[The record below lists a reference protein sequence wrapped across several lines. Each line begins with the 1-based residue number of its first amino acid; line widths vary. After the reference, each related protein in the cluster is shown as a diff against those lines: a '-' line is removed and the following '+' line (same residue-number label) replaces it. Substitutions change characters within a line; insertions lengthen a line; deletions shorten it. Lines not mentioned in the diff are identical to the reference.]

1 MVSAISFQMFFVLP
15 HIILGWG
22 DTGHQE
28 TSTDKL
34 QATLVPIIRSSNC
47 AERMNL
53 ADPLDENLI
62 VCAGGTGSGP
72 CKVI

>member
-1 MVSAISFQMFFVLP
+1 MVSAISFQMSFVLP
-15 HIILGWG
+15 HIIPGWG
-22 DTGHQE
+22 DTGHVE